1 MRIFLKISIILFAL
15 VNTRC
20 ERLLISKNKA
30 SNSPHK
36 NFEYLWSELDK
47 KYSYFELK
55 KINWD
60 SIKTIYN
67 SRIDEDL
74 NEYELFEILNMQ
86 VAIYG
91 RKITKLTLPA
101 FTEILETISSF
112 GWGILLEEELSKS
125 LNQKG
130 LNSDSTKTF
139 SSHKHLKEGVDL
151 MISVGGDGTFL
162 KSVDY
167 VRDSEI
173 PVLGINTGRLGFLA
187 NVAKD
192 QIQEALSLIKAKKYI
207 FQKRSLLIV
216 HVNDGT
222 GAQDFF
228 AMNELALHKKDTS
241 SMITVKVSLDGNF
254 LNSYW
259 SDGLI
264 VSTPTGSTAYNL
276 SCGGPIVTPGCQV
289 HIVTPIAPHNLN
301 VRPMVI
307 PDHMPITLNV
317 EGRGRSYLMSIDGK
331 SRSIKQGQEI
341 VINKAAFMINVIKF
355 ENNNFLDTIRNKMLW
370 GIDKRN

>member
-1 MRIFLKISIILFAL
+1 
-15 VNTRC
+15 
-20 ERLLISKNKA
+20 
-30 SNSPHK
+30 
-36 NFEYLWSELDK
+36 
-47 KYSYFELK
+47 
-55 KINWD
+55 
-60 SIKTIYN
+60 
-67 SRIDEDL
+67 
-74 NEYELFEILNMQ
+74 MQ

-101 FTEILETISSF
+101 FNEILETLSSF
-112 GWGILLEEELSKS
+112 GWRVILEEDLSKS
-125 LNQKG
+125 LKLKG
-130 LNSDSTKTF
+130 FNSDSTKTF

-207 FQKRSLLIV
+207 FQKRSLLSV
-216 HVNDGT
+216 HVNDGN

-276 SCGGPIVTPGCQV
+276 SCGGPIVTPGCEV

-341 VINKAAFMINVIKF
+341 IINKAAFMINVVKF